1 MDQACLDC
9 SPRLLNQS
17 FLIADRGGGGGG
29 WVFGLVCSLSE
40 CARDSEKVAKSIAF
54 QSFAGEKDDAMT
66 TTTRPGR
73 DGTG

>member
-54 QSFAGEKDDAMT
+54 QSFAGEKDDA
-66 TTTRPGR
+66 TTRPGR